1 MSGLFDYYVS
11 AGYTTPE
18 VADPPSSDDY
28 FIRAQDVT
36 YVESGYWD
44 AGYVLRTLEGISDVN
59 ITSGLSATVGPIEV
73 EGTANN
79 ISIAASL
86 NSNVKRIRPFSSS
99 FSVAVNSSISG
110 SGVKSGSANISGVLN
125 ASVAANARLV
135 SSIII
140 TANSNT
146 STSANGVFKGSATL
160 TTITTDRSWSAAG
173 TWSDIAPPQW
183 APTLRATAVVY
194 RIGTANNIN
203 IAGGL
208 NSNGDTVKPGSI
220 TANIS
225 TSIDLLAGKSGFG
238 VATLPTI
245 VAGLTSAGTTNIVG
259 EANNN
264 NINSSLTSA
273 GQSSQLAYGTLNI
286 TGAVVSASGRIRPF
300 VETSPIVSS
309 MSVAGSRIR
318 PYSANANINTLLD
331 SDGFR
336 AVVNEI
342 QLAVIANSSTTGN
355 YRKLTNST
363 LDINANLSSL
373 GGKRIGMAF
382 NEYFIN
388 ANTNTSGILVRI
400 DPYRTIALQPELR
413 VYQTPV
419 ETRKITTIKE
429 LRVNTTSS
437 ETRSITCRAETR
449 SWLLDRGIVTKI
461 SSSRKERA

>member
-28 FIRAQDVT
+28 FIRAQDAT

-59 ITSGLSATVGPIEV
+59 ITAGLSVTVGPIEV
-73 EGTANN
+73 EGTAGL
-79 ISIAASL
+79 SIAATFT
-86 NSNVKRIRPFSSS
+86 NNITRVKPFSSS
-99 FSVAVNSSISG
+99 FSVTANSSITSNG
-110 SGVKSGSANISGVLN
+110 IKSASANISGVLN
-125 ASVAANARLV
+125 ANVSANARLV

-146 STSANGVFKGSATL
+146 ATGANGVFSGTATL
-160 TTITTDRSWSAAG
+160 TTITTDRSWSEAG

-183 APTLRATAVVY
+183 APTLRVTAVVN

-203 IAGGL
+203 ASAGL
-208 NSNGDTVKPGSI
+208 NSNSETLKPGSI

-225 TSIDLLAGKSGFG
+225 TGINLLAGKSGFG
-238 VATLPTI
+238 SATLPTI
-245 VAGLTSAGTTNIVG
+245 VAGLTSEGTTNIVG
-259 EANNN
+259 EANNLD
-264 NINSSLTSA
+264 INSSLTSS

-309 MSVAGSRIR
+309 MSVSGSRIR
-318 PYSANANINTLLD
+318 PYTATAAVNTLLN

-342 QLAVIANSSTTGN
+342 QLAVILDTSTLGN
-355 YRKLTNST
+355 YRKVINST
-363 LDINANLSSL
+363 LDINTNLSSL

-382 NEYFIN
+382 NEYRIN
-388 ANTNTSGILVRI
+388 ANTSTSGILVRI
-400 DPYRTIALQPELR
+400 DPYRTIATLPELR
-413 VYQTPV
+413 VRQNPQ
-419 ETRKITTIKE
+419 ETRKITTNKE
-429 LRVNTTSS
+429 LRVNTTSG
-437 ETRSITCRAETR
+437 ETRGITCRAETR

>member
-44 AGYVLRTLEGISDVN
+44 AGYVLRTLEGISDVS
-59 ITSGLSATVGPIEV
+59 ITAGLSASVGPIEV
-73 EGTANN
+73 EGSAGL
-79 ISIAASL
+79 SIAATTT
-86 NSNVKRIRPFSSS
+86 NNITRVKPFSSS
-99 FSVAVNSSISG
+99 FSVAANTSITG
-110 SGVKSGSANISGVLN
+110 AGVKSATANISGVLN
-125 ASVAANARLV
+125 AGVSANARLV

-140 TANSNT
+140 TANS
-146 STSANGVFKGSATL
+146 STATGANGVFSGTATL
-160 TTITTDRSWSAAG
+160 TTITTDRSWSEAG

-183 APTLRATAVVY
+183 APTLRVTAVVN

-203 IAGGL
+203 ASAGL
-208 NSNGDTVKPGSI
+208 NSNSETIKPGSI

-225 TSIDLLAGKSGFG
+225 TGINLLAGKSGFG

-245 VAGLTSAGTTNIVG
+245 VAGLTSEGTTNIVG
-259 EANNN
+259 EANNL
-264 NINSSLTSA
+264 NINSSLTSS
-273 GQSSQLAYGTLNI
+273 GISVQLAYGTLNI
-286 TGAVVSASGRIRPF
+286 TGAVLSASGRIRPF

-309 MSVAGSRIR
+309 MTIAGSRIR
-318 PYSANANINTLLD
+318 PSSSTLDIIANLNT
-331 SDGFR
+331 DGFR

-342 QLAVIANSSTTGN
+342 QLAVIADTSTVGN
-355 YRKLTNST
+355 YRKPSNSS
-363 LDINANLSSL
+363 LDINSNLSSL

-382 NEYFIN
+382 NEYSIN
-388 ANTNTSGILVRI
+388 ANTSTSGILVRI
-400 DPYRTIALQPELR
+400 DPYRTIALEPELR

-429 LRVNTTSS
+429 LRVNTTSG